1 MPVALSDVDVTIQGD
16 MALATA
22 TAVVTDDKGTELSR
36 ETITAEVNKDL
47 RADDPKR
54 RGLKVDAKDRLAQ
67 LLAEQANAAEAKAAV
82 KSAETAPFADLQ
94 ALTEAR
100 ITHLAK
106 ADVREVL

>member
-1 MPVALSDVDVTIQGD
+1 MPVALADVTVTIQGD
-16 MALATA
+16 DAVATA
-22 TAVVTDDKGTELSR
+22 TAIVTDDKGVELSR
-36 ETITAEVNKDL
+36 EIIGAEVNKDL
-47 RADDPKR
+47 RADDRRR

-67 LLAEQANAAEAKAAV
+67 LLAEQADAAEAKA
-82 KSAETAPFADLQ
+82 TAKADEASPFADLR